1 MVINSLLPN
10 ILNVAQIVNI
20 VSPPIV
26 ETIRNKKETEN
37 DGSLNYKKE
46 CTPELIALQSSQIL
60 NNIFRDDLY
69 DKHLTP
75 DPLGVNVSIELAL
88 QTFYDISELS
98 ASFTADVLMSQ
109 IWLDRRLRYT
119 YLGSCIENMTLSSVI
134 VERFWQPFVC
144 FVNSKKSE
152 LHVSP
157 SPNTFVLIYPNG
169 TVWMN
174 YRLRVEGPCYV
185 DLWLYPFNEEEC
197 ELVLES
203 YAYNAAN
210 VRLMWRDWNPLTV
223 NFLLTRQFGVY
234 LFQMYFPAQTAV
246 AMSWIPFFLDYR
258 SLPAR
263 ITLSVSA
270 LMSIT
275 FQYGNILKSLPRVSY
290 VMSVDVWIFGSIAF
304 IASSLIELA
313 IVGHLHRKY
322 RSRNFRRKSTL
333 LLEQEQDMLHSISQ
347 SDAALNISMENSFI
361 PTDIEDNLFENSN
374 ISTKNNRQKI
384 NGYGTFL
391 LKRNNSKRS
400 SMRRNYKLNDQNN
413 KRIFK
418 ENEEKTKIE
427 YKQIE
432 LLKYLK
438 MRANKLINNVKRNCS
453 DPVYWDERAR
463 IYFPLSYFF
472 FNVAYWT
479 YYVGYHKILR
489 QKFLNSNMLSDA

>member
-1 MVINSLLPN
+1 
-10 ILNVAQIVNI
+10 
-20 VSPPIV
+20 
-26 ETIRNKKETEN
+26 
-37 DGSLNYKKE
+37 
-46 CTPELIALQSSQIL
+46 
-60 NNIFRDDLY
+60 
-69 DKHLTP
+69 
-75 DPLGVNVSIELAL
+75 
-88 QTFYDISELS
+88 
-98 ASFTADVLMSQ
+98 
-109 IWLDRRLRYT
+109 
-119 YLGSCIENMTLSSVI
+119 
-134 VERFWQPFVC
+134 
-144 FVNSKKSE
+144 
-152 LHVSP
+152 
-157 SPNTFVLIYPNG
+157 
-169 TVWMN
+169 
-174 YRLRVEGPCYV
+174 
-185 DLWLYPFNEEEC
+185 
-197 ELVLES
+197 
-203 YAYNAAN
+203 
-210 VRLMWRDWNPLTV
+210 
-223 NFLLTRQFGVY
+223 
-234 LFQMYFPAQTAV
+234 MYFPAQTAV

-333 LLEQEQDMLHSISQ
+333 LFEQEQDMLHSISQ
-347 SDAALNISMENSFI
+347 SDAAINISMENSFI
-361 PTDIEDNLFENSN
+361 PVDIEDNLFENSN
-374 ISTKNNRQKI
+374 ISSKNNRQKI

-400 SMRRNYKLNDQNN
+400 SMRRNYKLNNQNN

-427 YKQIE
+427 YRRIK

-438 MRANKLINNVKRNCS
+438 MKANKLINNIKRNCS
-453 DPVYWDERAR
+453 DPVYWDEKAR

-489 QKFLNSNMLSDA
+489 QKFFNSNVLSDG

>member
-1 MVINSLLPN
+1 MVVNSLLPN

-37 DGSLNYKKE
+37 DEILNYKKD

-109 IWLDRRLRYT
+109 IWLDRRLSYT
-119 YLGSCIENMTLSSVI
+119 HLGSCIENMTLSSVI

-144 FVNSKKSE
+144 FMNSKKSE

-203 YAYNAAN
+203 YAYNADN
-210 VRLMWRDWNPLTV
+210 
-223 NFLLTRQFGVY
+223 
-234 LFQMYFPAQTAV
+234 AV

-322 RSRNFRRKSTL
+322 RS
-333 LLEQEQDMLHSISQ
+333 
-347 SDAALNISMENSFI
+347 
-361 PTDIEDNLFENSN
+361 
-374 ISTKNNRQKI
+374 
-384 NGYGTFL
+384 
-391 LKRNNSKRS
+391 
-400 SMRRNYKLNDQNN
+400 
-413 KRIFK
+413 
-418 ENEEKTKIE
+418 
-427 YKQIE
+427 
-432 LLKYLK
+432 
-438 MRANKLINNVKRNCS
+438 
-453 DPVYWDERAR
+453 
-463 IYFPLSYFF
+463 F

-489 QKFLNSNMLSDA
+489 QKFLNANMLSDV